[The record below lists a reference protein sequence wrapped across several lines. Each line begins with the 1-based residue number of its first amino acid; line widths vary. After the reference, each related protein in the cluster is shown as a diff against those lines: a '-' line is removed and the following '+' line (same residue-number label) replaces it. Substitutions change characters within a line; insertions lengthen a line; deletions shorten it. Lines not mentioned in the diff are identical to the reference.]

1 MIMKKKLT
9 SLALVILL
17 GAVHGL
23 SQTTPPQQPAAP
35 APAPKK
41 IIIQTPFGPK
51 EVDAPAEAPPQ
62 QTNPVAAPGVPNPAT
77 PQQVPANPVATPEVP
92 NPTAPPPSTAAQPSP
107 STPQAPQVSDDIVP
121 ISLQFDNATDIY
133 GLIKIIMGTLN
144 LNYIIDP
151 AVKGSINIYTA
162 GNLRR
167 SDLLPI
173 LETILKI
180 NGATMVRNGNF
191 YEIVPAAS
199 AAKQPLEVQ
208 ERGPETNPDDQMVLQ
223 IIRMKYVAA
232 SEMANLL
239 NPFLS
244 GDGANIVVHNAGN
257 VLMIVERR
265 SNLRKLLEIVD
276 LFDTN
281 VFQDERVRLLQVKN
295 NLARDVV
302 ADLSSVFAGY
312 GLSNTTAIR
321 FVPIERLN
329 SILVMTPNA
338 TVFPEVERW
347 LERLDQN
354 TFKSGIQNYVY
365 HVKNAKAS
373 DIQGILSQ
381 LYGGATQLSTIYN
394 QPSPNAPMAP
404 SAPQPVPQSTGPPV
418 GTPGQNPAAGT
429 IPAAPNAAVAPN
441 TGFVRS
447 SDVRIIAD
455 AVNNQLVIQ
464 ANPQLIRE
472 ILETIQELDV
482 LPRQVLVDAQI
493 YEVVLDSSLQ
503 FGLTAALQ
511 NRGTLSNP
519 QTTASFAGVP
529 PSFTATT
536 FTFVGR
542 TRELVAFLNAAENR
556 SRVRTLSAPSVLVS
570 DNQTADFQVGA
581 EIPVPT
587 ATVASDVQVGGNTQF
602 AQTIQF
608 RNTGVL
614 LHVKPQINDSG
625 NVTLDVSQEVSQAG
639 GNTTSSL
646 AAPMIAKSSVN
657 TSIAIQDGQTI
668 AIGGFIR
675 DNQDYAQSR
684 VPLLGRI
691 PVVGAL
697 FGSTQR
703 SSGRT
708 ELIVLITPHVLRTHD
723 DADTATEELKA
734 KLKEVQK
741 LLK

>member
-9 SLALVILL
+9 SLALAILL

-51 EVDAPAEAPPQ
+51 EVDAPAETP
-62 QTNPVAAPGVPNPAT
+62 
-77 PQQVPANPVATPEVP
+77 PQQVPANPVAAPGIPNPAPPQQVPANPVAAPQVP
-92 NPTAPPPSTAAQPSP
+92 NPAAPSPSAAAQPSP
-107 STPQAPQVSDDIVP
+107 SAPQAPQVSDDIVP

-191 YEIVPAAS
+191 YEIVPAAA

-208 ERGPETNPDDQMVLQ
+208 ERGPATNPDDQMVLQ

-232 SEMANLL
+232 TEMATLL

-265 SNLRKLLEIVD
+265 SNLRKLLDIVD
-276 LFDTN
+276 IFDTD

-302 ADLSSVFAGY
+302 SDLSSVFAGY

-338 TVFPEVERW
+338 TVFPEVEKW

-354 TFKSGIQNYVY
+354 AFKSGIQNYVY
-365 HVKNAKAS
+365 RVKNAKAS
-373 DIQGILSQ
+373 DIQNILTQ
-381 LYGGATQLSTIYN
+381 LYGGATQISSIYN
-394 QPSPNAPMAP
+394 QPSPNAPAGPAP
-404 SAPQPVPQSTGPPV
+404 SLPPSPTNPA
-418 GTPGQNPAAGT
+418 GTPPQTPPTGAAASTAG
-429 IPAAPNAAVAPN
+429 PAVA
-441 TGFVRS
+441 RS
-447 SDVRIIAD
+447 SDIRIISD
-455 AVNNQLVIQ
+455 PVNNQLVIQ
-464 ANPQLIRE
+464 ANPQIIRE
-472 ILETIQELDV
+472 MLQTIEQLDI

-493 YEVVLDSSLQ
+493 YEVVLDNSLQ
-503 FGLTAALQ
+503 FGVSAALQ
-511 NRGTLSNP
+511 NRGTLTNP
-519 QTTASFAGVP
+519 QTTASFTGSP
-529 PSFTATT
+529 PFLSATT

-570 DNQTADFQVGA
+570 DNMVADFQVGA

-587 ATVASDVQVGGNTQF
+587 STVASNVQVGGNTQF

-608 RNTGVL
+608 RNTGVI

-646 AAPMIAKSSVN
+646 TAPVIAKSSVN

-675 DNQDYAQSR
+675 ENQDYAQSR
-684 VPLLGRI
+684 LPILGRI

-697 FGSTQR
+697 LGSTQR
-703 SSGRT
+703 STGRT

-723 DADTATEELKA
+723 DAGTATDELKA